1 MKILLVTIIIF
12 ILSPLNIVQSNG
24 GENRILF
31 KVNNQI
37 ITTLDIASEIYY
49 LETINEEYTKLN
61 KSKAIEIAKKSLIRE
76 KIKEIEL
83 SKIFKKI
90 ELEDKYLNNFLKNN
104 FQNLGIKSA
113 ADFDKFFF
121 NKSIDPNLVK
131 KKVTI
136 EILWNQM
143 IYRKFNKN
151 VKIDEE
157 LIKNELMKNNTQK
170 EFLLSEILFN
180 LNDNE
185 KINEKYNTIKNDIF
199 EKSFSQAALSHSISN
214 TSNKGGKLGW
224 IKESVLSSKIK
235 NELNEIQVGSFTK
248 PILIPGGFLI
258 LKIESIRDTNKD
270 INLESEIKIIVNKKT
285 NEQLNQF
292 SNIYFQ
298 KIKKN
303 ITINEL

>member
-1 MKILLVTIIIF
+1 M
-12 ILSPLNIVQSNG
+12 
-24 GENRILF
+24 
-31 KVNNQI
+31 
-37 ITTLDIASEIYY
+37 
-49 LETINEEYTKLN
+49 IN
-61 KSKAIEIAKKSLIRE
+61 
-76 KIKEIEL
+76 
-83 SKIFKKI
+83 
-90 ELEDKYLNNFLKNN
+90 
-104 FQNLGIKSA
+104 
-113 ADFDKFFF
+113 FF